1 MDNNGKKKR
10 ILVIEDEPVIRH
22 VSVRILKADG
32 FLVDTAE
39 NGFVAKEMASKFEY
53 DLYVCDIRMPEI
65 DGMEFYECLRQV
77 HPGFESRIVFV
88 SGDTMNHDVETFL
101 RNKNNLFVVK
111 PFTPDELRIVTGK
124 ALKLCSK

>member
-10 ILVIEDEPVIRH
+10 ILVIEDEPVIRN
-22 VSVRILKADG
+22 VSVRVLKAGG
-32 FLVDTAE
+32 FIVDTAE
-39 NGFVAKEMASKFEY
+39 NGFGAKEMAIKYEY

-88 SGDTMNHDVETFL
+88 SGDTMNHDVEAFL
-101 RNKNNLFVVK
+101 RSRNNLFLVK
-111 PFTPDELRIVTGK
+111 PFTPGELRTVTEK
-124 ALKLCSK
+124 ALKLCRK